1 MSKVRKKQIV
11 RKRAISELD
20 IKFEKIIQF
29 SGWMFLLALGA
40 FMGGWVLLD
49 DILNILNLSLDPMTF
64 SFIIFTGTNSAVS
77 FGIASKIKGD
87 PDKKRSFFFDWL
99 LGEFLLCMFAIF
111 AVAAYQW

>member
-1 MSKVRKKQIV
+1 MSKVRKKQIT

-29 SGWMFLLALGA
+29 SGWMFLLVLGA
-40 FMGGWVLLD
+40 FMAGWVLID
-49 DILNILNLSLDPMTF
+49 DILNILRLNLDAMNF
-64 SFIIFTGTNSAVS
+64 SFIIFIGTNSAVS
-77 FGIASKIKGD
+77 FGVASKIRGN
-87 PDKKRSFFFDWL
+87 PDKKRGFFLDWL

>member
-1 MSKVRKKQIV
+1 MSKVRRKQIT
-11 RKRAISELD
+11 RKRVISELD

-40 FMGGWVLLD
+40 FMGVWVLLD
-49 DILNILNLSLDPMTF
+49 DILSILNLSLDEMTF

-87 PDKKRSFFFDWL
+87 PDKKRSYFLDWL

>member
-1 MSKVRKKQIV
+1 MSKVKKKQID
-11 RKRAISELD
+11 RKRAISEID

-29 SGWMFLLALGA
+29 SGWIFLLGLGA

-49 DILNILNLSLDPMTF
+49 NILNMVTLELNAMTF
-64 SFIIFTGTNSAVS
+64 SFIIFIGTNSAVS
-77 FGIASKIKGD
+77 FGLSTKIKNN
-87 PDKKRSFFFDWL
+87 PEKKRGFYFDWL

>member
-1 MSKVRKKQIV
+1 MSKVRKPQIG
-11 RKRAISELD
+11 RKRAVSEKD

-29 SGWMFLLALGA
+29 SGWMFLLGLGA

-49 DILNILNLSLDPMTF
+49 DILHILTLNLNEMTF
-64 SFIIFTGTNSAVS
+64 SFIIFIGTNSAVS
-77 FGIASKIKGD
+77 FGLASKIKSN
-87 PDKKRSFFFDWL
+87 PEKKRGFFLDWL